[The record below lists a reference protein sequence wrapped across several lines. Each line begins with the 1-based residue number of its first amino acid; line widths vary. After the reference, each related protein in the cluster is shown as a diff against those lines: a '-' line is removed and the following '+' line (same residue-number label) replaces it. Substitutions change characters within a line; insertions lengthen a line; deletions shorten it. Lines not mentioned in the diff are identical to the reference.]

1 MGIMEKKGYILEK
14 RKKLLNYIERREDME
29 KKNDE
34 ILDVVERGEVK
45 IEIKKKYD
53 IKEE

>member
-1 MGIMEKKGYILEK
+1 
-14 RKKLLNYIERREDME
+14 ME

-53 IKEE
+53 IKEEWKENEELEERKKKGKRIMLK